1 MKIVPEQFR
10 DSIRE
15 RIEQKL
21 SFKKGCDYK
30 AWKEEVKEKFLSLIG
45 YDNIKNNACPLNF
58 EIESEVQKD
67 GYKQI
72 RFTVESEKDC
82 FVPVYILIPDGN
94 KEKYPVAITL
104 QGHSTG
110 FHNSIGEPK
119 HEGDEKYIEA
129 QGDIAI
135 QAVKRG
141 YIAVALEQRGMGER
155 RPTEH
160 LRYMAPLCMYE
171 VMTALMM
178 GRTVIGER
186 IWDISRV
193 IDSLVNFPQ
202 CDLDDIFITGNSG
215 GGTASYY
222 AACVDER
229 IKLSA
234 PSCAVCNYKGSILDI
249 FHCSC
254 NHIPDIYNW
263 FEMGDVSCLIA
274 PRKLVV
280 LVGKEDIIFP
290 IEYSRKAYE
299 TISQIFEAEGVPEN
313 CVLVETEKDH
323 FWCKDI
329 AWDAIKKM
337 RGEI

>member
-1 MKIVPEQFR
+1 MKIIPEKFR

-21 SFKKGCDYK
+21 AFNKDVDYK
-30 AWKEEVKEKFLSLIG
+30 TWRESVKEKFLSLIG
-45 YDNIKNNACPLNF
+45 YENIKSNACPLNF
-58 EIESEVQKD
+58 EIESEVVKD

-72 RFTVESEKDC
+72 RFTIESEKDC
-82 FVPVYILIPDGN
+82 IVPVYILIPDTN

-104 QGHSTG
+104 QGHTTG
-110 FHNSIGEPK
+110 FHISIDEPK
-119 HEGDEKYIEA
+119 DEGDKQFA
-129 QGDIAI
+129 QSNFAI

-141 YIAVALEQRGMGER
+141 YIAVAIEQRGMGER

-171 VMTALMM
+171 AMTAIMM
-178 GRTVIGER
+178 GRTLIGER
-186 IWDISRV
+186 IWDISKV
-193 IDSLVNFPQ
+193 IDSLCNFPQ
-202 CDLDDIFITGNSG
+202 CDLEDIFITGNSG

-222 AACVDER
+222 AACVEER

-254 NHIPDIYNW
+254 NHIPDIFNW

-280 LVGKEDIIFP
+280 INGKKDVIFP
-290 IEYSRKAYE
+290 IEYSRMAFDRIKEIYE
-299 TISQIFEAEGVPEN
+299 AAGVPEN
-313 CVLVETEKDH
+313 CALIETEKDH
-323 FWCKDI
+323 YWCEELVWEGI
-329 AWDAIKKM
+329 QKM